1 MNLSLSSRL
10 LACCG
15 FVAPGDRVA
24 DVGCDHG
31 YLGIY
36 LLRQGLARSVIA
48 SDIHEGPLRSAMDN
62 SKKYGVES
70 QMSFY
75 LCDGVQGIPR
85 DFDTLVCAG
94 VGADTILSIL
104 EAAPWLK
111 NARYRLILQCQ
122 SKCPT
127 LRRCLSDQGYAIRR
141 ETLAKDGKFIYPVME
156 VVYNPGVPLSAA
168 ECYLS
173 PALQSSGSPLLPEYR
188 DRVIRNLKL
197 TVQGLSRSGGDPE
210 PYKDILQTLTRYGGE
225 L

>member
-10 LACCG
+10 LACCA
-15 FVAPGDRVA
+15 FIAPGDRVA

-62 SKKYGVES
+62 GKKFGVEA

-75 LCDGVQGIPR
+75 LCDGVQGIPK

-94 VGADTILSIL
+94 VGADTIISIL

-111 NARYRLILQCQ
+111 DTRYRLILQCQ
-122 SKCPT
+122 SKCPA
-127 LRRCLSDQGYAIRR
+127 LRRYLSDQGYAIRR
-141 ETLAKDGKFIYPVME
+141 ETLAKDGKFLYPVME
-156 VVYNPGVPLSAA
+156 AVYAPGVPLSAA

-173 PALQSSGSPLLPEYR
+173 PALRESGSPLLPEYL
-188 DRVIRNLKL
+188 DRIIRNLQL
-197 TVQGLSRSGGDPE
+197 TVRALSRSGGASE
-210 PYKDILQTLTRYGGE
+210 PYDDILQTLTRYGGC

>member
-15 FVAPGDRVA
+15 FVTPGSRVA

-36 LLRQGLARSVIA
+36 LLLQGLARSVIA
-48 SDIHEGPLRSAMDN
+48 SDIHEGPLRSAMAN
-62 SKKYGVES
+62 SRKYGVEEN
-70 QMSFY
+70 MSFY

-94 VGADTILSIL
+94 VGADTIISIL

-111 NARYRLILQCQ
+111 SSRYRLVLQCQ

-156 VVYNPGVPLSAA
+156 VVYAPGAPLSAA

-173 PALQSSGSPLLPEYR
+173 PALRSSGSSLLPEYL
-188 DRVIRNLKL
+188 DRIIRNLQL
-197 TVQGLSRSGGDPE
+197 TVRGLSRSGGASE
-210 PYKDILQTLTRYGGE
+210 PYDEILQTLVHYGGCI
-225 L
+225 